1 MIALLGQL
9 YINTPVLGLV
19 EITMLIYRQCT
30 INGHLAREVYFVTSW
45 CCRLYVVGTM
55 RGLGGSPP

>member
-1 MIALLGQL
+1 MIALLKQP

-45 CCRLYVVGTM
+45 CCRLYVVA
-55 RGLGGSPP
+55 